1 MISPEREGP
10 PVTHGPTVAGEHKGT
25 RLLVKMGRIALTAG
39 LPVVIALVVGG
50 IVLTITGYN
59 PFSVYGD
66 LAKEAFGSWS
76 RINATLAAATPL
88 LFTGIAAAFSF
99 RAGVFSVG
107 VEGSFVLGGLTA
119 AVIGAHMG
127 SMPIGLAILI
137 PLLGASIAGF
147 LVAAIPAV
155 LRSLWAVDEVV
166 TTLMFN
172 FIVVGLAGWSVL
184 TFFQERGQANSAT
197 AYISENASL
206 PPLAPPGQANWALI
220 VALAILAAYSLWMR
234 YSTLG
239 FEFRAVG
246 NAPRFAI
253 AQGLRV
259 RLVLLVA
266 LLGAGVIGGIGGGS
280 HALGIVGRYSAGFSA
295 SFGFTGIAIA
305 LLARF
310 NPVGILIG
318 AILFGALN
326 SAGSTVQLF
335 INLPVQLID
344 ILEGTVMVLAVAV
357 FAAPRWWKRRA
368 SRRASRPSGGV
379 S

>member
-1 MISPEREGP
+1 MTSVSPHTAPGVSAPASTNKSTARRSLIAVG
-10 PVTHGPTVAGEHKGT
+10 HVAQHS
-25 RLLVKMGRIALTAG
+25 G
-39 LPVVIALVVGG
+39 LPVFIALIIGG
-50 IVLTITGYN
+50 IVLAVTGYD
-59 PFSVYGD
+59 PFGVYGS
-66 LAKEAFGSWS
+66 LATEAFGSLS

-99 RAGVFSVG
+99 RAGVFTVG

-119 AVIGAHMG
+119 AVIGAHMNG
-127 SMPIGLAILI
+127 VPGVLAILI
-137 PLLGASIAGF
+137 PLAGAAVAGL
-147 LVAAIPAV
+147 LVAAVPAI
-155 LRSLWAVDEVV
+155 LRSFWAVDEVV

-172 FIVVGLAGWSVL
+172 FIVVGLAGWSVQ
-184 TFFQERGQANSAT
+184 TFFQQRGQANSAT
-197 AYISENASL
+197 AYISDNAALS
-206 PPLAPPGQANWALI
+206 PLAPPGQANWGLVIGIVLLI
-220 VALAILAAYSLWMR
+220 GYAVWMR
-234 YSTLG
+234 YSIFG

-246 NAPRFAI
+246 SAPRFSV

-259 RLVLLVA
+259 RSVLLIA
-266 LLGAGVIGGIGGGS
+266 LLGAGLIGGIGGGS

-310 NPVGILIG
+310 NPVGILVG

-326 SAGSTVQLF
+326 SAGATVQLF

-357 FAAPRWWKRRA
+357 FVAPRWWKTRKT
-368 SRRASRPSGGV
+368 PPTPGGLA
-379 S
+379 